1 MNTPEYTYK
10 TAHTSTD
17 FSVAADLFREY
28 AASLDF
34 DLGFQNFDA
43 ELLQLDRQYGL
54 PEGGLIL
61 VLESETGLAIGC
73 VGVRK
78 LEGQIA
84 ELKRMYI
91 RDAHRGK
98 GIGKELIN
106 KALELSVELGY
117 TRMRLDTI
125 GTMKAA
131 IALYQQAGF
140 YEIEAYRHNPNA
152 DVKYMEI
159 TLL

>member
-1 MNTPEYTYK
+1 MTTPKYSYI
-10 TAHTSTD
+10 TAHTDAD
-17 FSVAADLFREY
+17 FEMAAELFREY

-34 DLGFQNFDA
+34 DLGFQNFEA
-43 ELLQLDRQYGL
+43 ELQQLDRQYGL

-61 VLESETGLAIGC
+61 VLETETGLHVGC

-78 LEGQIA
+78 LENHIG

-98 GIGKELIN
+98 GIGKVLID
-106 KALELSVELGY
+106 KALRLSRELGY
-117 TRMRLDTI
+117 TRLRLDTI

-140 YEIEAYRHNPNA
+140 YEIEPYRHNPNA
-152 DVKYMEI
+152 DAKYMEI
-159 TLL
+159 TLI

>member
-1 MNTPEYTYK
+1 MNIPEYTYH
-10 TAHTSTD
+10 TAHTAAD
-17 FSVAADLFREY
+17 FTVAADLFREY

-43 ELLQLDRQYGL
+43 ELQQLDRQYGR
-54 PEGGLIL
+54 PDGALIL
-61 VLESETGLAIGC
+61 VWESKTGIAVGC

-78 LEGQIA
+78 LEGHIA

-106 KALELSVELGY
+106 KALQLSAEMGY
-117 TRMRLDTI
+117 TRMRLDTL

-131 IALYQQAGF
+131 IALYWQAGF

-159 TLL
+159 TLT